1 MGRAA
6 KPGQEAPESPGDF
19 LARWSRRKIEADDE
33 AARPDDPDA
42 VIALPPEAEADAPQA
57 RGPEP
62 ELTDADMPPV
72 ETLGA
77 DSDYT
82 PFMSPGVSDGLR
94 QKALRILFNQP
105 ACNITDGLNDYDDDY
120 TQFAGLGS
128 VVTHEMKRM
137 LMRELEA
144 EKNRLLQADARAQES
159 CSADTDMPAEAPADP
174 SLEQAQSAD
183 PGQLEPDADH
193 DAADKGPAPPGRVI
207 P

>member
-1 MGRAA
+1 MGRAD
-6 KPGQEAPESPGDF
+6 KPGQEAPENPGDF
-19 LARWSRRKIEADDE
+19 LARWSRRKLEADDE
-33 AARPDDPDA
+33 AARPDGPDA
-42 VIALPPEAEADAPQA
+42 VIALPSEAQADAPQA
-57 RGPEP
+57 RGPEPEP

-72 ETLGA
+72 ETLDA
-77 DSDYT
+77 DSDYA

-120 TQFAGLGS
+120 TQFASLGS

-144 EKNRLLQADARAQES
+144 EKNRQLQTDARAQEA
-159 CSADTDMPAEAPADP
+159 CPADTDAPVDP

-183 PGQLEPDADH
+183 PGQLETDADA
-193 DAADKGPAPPGRVI
+193 AADQGQASPGRGI